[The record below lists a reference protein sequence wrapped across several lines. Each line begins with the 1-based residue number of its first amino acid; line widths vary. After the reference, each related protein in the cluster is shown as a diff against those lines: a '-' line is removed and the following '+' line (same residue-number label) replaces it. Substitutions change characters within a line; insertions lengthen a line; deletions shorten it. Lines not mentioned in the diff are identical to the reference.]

1 MIGIALLAA
10 ASVAAAPAAA
20 PPARCPGENTI
31 EINECQAAKLAKAEA
46 ELKRYLA
53 AARKRLQSDA
63 ADDAGAAKALAGFDR
78 IQTAW
83 VAYRDG
89 ECGAL
94 YDYWSSGTIRTSIE
108 LTCEID
114 LTRQRTHTV
123 WSLWLTYMD
132 STPPMLPEPRVAPGA
147 PFAN

>member
-10 ASVAAAPAAA
+10 AGVAAAP
-20 PPARCPGENTI
+20 PPKLHCPGDNTL
-31 EINECQAAKLAKAEA
+31 EINDCQAARLATAED

-53 AARKRLQSDA
+53 AARKRLQSEA
-63 ADDAGAAKALAGFDR
+63 ADDAGVAKALAGFDKMQA
-78 IQTAW
+78 IWTG
-83 VAYRDG
+83 YRDA
-89 ECGAL
+89 ECGAVF
-94 YDYWSSGTIRTSIE
+94 DYWSSGTIRTSME

-123 WSLWLTYMD
+123 WSAWLTYMD
-132 STPPMLPEPRVAPGA
+132 STPPILPEPQVAPGA